1 MPHLQLPDPLLQ
13 GVWARGDGGLL
24 HQRGLEASDN
34 PVRLLDLP
42 LQTQGSLGS
51 AAGEANG

>member
-24 HQRGLEASDN
+24 HQRGLEASDD